1 MGKRKVLFASAAV
14 IAVGIG
20 AGGIAT
26 AHGHD
31 ERFHVTLRADN
42 ETGVNDIP
50 ETDGRGSVKLTL
62 DPERGRGRDGRSVL
76 RRALRPFR
84 HAGPRPHPHWG
95 GDRQRRGSSCRCSSS
110 SACRP
115 DETATTRWRR
125 AVSRTACRRR
135 PSPAQPRWSRT
146 PSGFYVNFHNARLP
160 GGAIPRPAAADRLIG
175 AAPRVGRRGRCDRH
189 SDAGR
194 SARSRKRSTSGGP
207 ARR

>member
-62 DPERGRGRDGRSVL
+62 DPEKGAAGMGEVCFDVRFDRSGTPNRGHIHTGVATANGGIVVPLFELIGMPADERNDALEKGRLKDCV
-76 RRALRPFR
+76 
-84 HAGPRPHPHWG
+84 
-95 GDRQRRGSSCRCSSS
+95 
-110 SACRP
+110 
-115 DETATTRWRR
+115 
-125 AVSRTACRRR
+125 
-135 PSPAQPRWSRT
+135 PAPTDQINLIIAT
-146 PSGFYVNFHNARLP
+146 PSAFYVNLHNARFP
-160 GGAIPRPAAADRLIG
+160 GGSMRG
-175 AAPRVGRRGRCDRH
+175 QVG
-189 SDAGR
+189 
-194 SARSRKRSTSGGP
+194 
-207 ARR
+207 